1 VSGAD
6 PVRAIADAVL
16 YEGYILWPYRR
27 SALKNQQRW
36 TFGGVYPRTHSE
48 GREDDPWTVQV
59 EMLVEGDPDAVVEVG
74 ARFLHVVRRDVA
86 RRTAAGLELVDELSI
101 EGECHLSWQEA
112 VERELTLPPRSLWEL
127 AAGET
132 VPISIAAATT
142 TEELGEEAAIV
153 RGWEALAGSLWAGVE
168 PLREGLWRLTVR
180 IENTTPWPGGPR
192 VEAQKRTFCST
203 HAVLRAEG
211 AGFVSQADPPPE
223 LAAEAAACRNQG
235 LWPVLLGAEGERGT
249 VLASPII
256 LDDHP
261 RIAPESPGDLFDGG
275 EIDQMLVLNI
285 LSLTDEEKA
294 EMRDSDPRARE
305 ILERTEALSQEQLM
319 NLHGAVREFGMA
331 RGR

>member
-36 TFGGVYPRTHSE
+36 TFGGVYPRAHSE
-48 GREDDPWTVQV
+48 GREDDPWTVQAEV
-59 EMLVEGDPDAVVEVG
+59 LVEAGPDAVVEVG

-86 RRTAAGLELVDELSI
+86 RRTAAGLEPVDELNVD
-101 EGECHLSWQEA
+101 GERHLAWEEA
-112 VERELTLPPRSLWEL
+112 VERELALAPRSLREL
-127 AAGET
+127 AAGES
-132 VPISIAAATT
+132 VPISIAAETT
-142 TEELGEEAAIV
+142 VERLGEEGAIV
-153 RGWEALAGSLWAGVE
+153 RRWEALQGSLRVSAE
-168 PLREGLWRLTVR
+168 PLREGLRRLTVS
-180 IENTTPWPGGPR
+180 IENTTPWRGGVR
-192 VEAQKRTFCST
+192 AEALKRTFCST
-203 HAVLRAEG
+203 HAVLRSGG
-211 AGFVSQADPPPE
+211 AGFVSLADPPAE
-223 LAAEAAACRNQG
+223 LAADAAACRNEG
-235 LWPVLLGAEGERGT
+235 LWPVLLGDEGERGT

-261 RIAPESPGDLFDGG
+261 QIAPESPGDLFDGG

-305 ILERTEALSQEQLM
+305 ILERTEALSEEQLTS
-319 NLHGAVREFGMA
+319 LHGAVREFGMA